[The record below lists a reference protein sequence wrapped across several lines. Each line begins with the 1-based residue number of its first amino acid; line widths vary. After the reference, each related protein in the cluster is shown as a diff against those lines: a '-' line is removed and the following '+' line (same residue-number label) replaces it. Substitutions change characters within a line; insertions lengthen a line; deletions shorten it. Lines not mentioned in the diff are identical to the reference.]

1 MLVNDRFRPIADI
14 SEHRLLNGMP
24 QIGPD
29 NWLEAERLDRRAL
42 RARLVGM
49 YAAGPW
55 TTLPAIAS
63 LPIMAVAGEGDYIII
78 VMGGAVGR
86 SADRSNTG
94 PPKRRSWIDP
104 PLMRDMGFFLQRPA
118 LTHDVWD
125 RPSHRIRGQLALTFV
140 ELPLSPMCGHLR
152 LTQSASVF
160 VALP

>member
-78 VMGGAVGR
+78 VMGVLWAALLIGAIRVRR
-86 SADRSNTG
+86 SAEVGST
-94 PPKRRSWIDP
+94 RRSCATWVSSYSALLS
-104 PLMRDMGFFLQRPA
+104 LMMFGIA
-118 LTHDVWD
+118 LA
-125 RPSHRIRGQLALTFV
+125 I
-140 ELPLSPMCGHLR
+140 
-152 LTQSASVF
+152 ASGGSWR
-160 VALP
+160 